1 MKHLLII
8 AAVIALAGC
17 GTVRKVETGSNTVG
31 ERFTMHLDGP
41 WNHIDFPG
49 IKPGQLWTMEGVTVD
64 ELIIY
69 AGIKDGQVMHPENSA
84 QSKKQNI
91 VFRGNMPTEQIVSM
105 FEGIFTRN
113 DSIFKLMR
121 VEPSTFGGKK
131 GFLFEFER
139 TRKKDNLRQ
148 LGFGYGAVDS
158 GELFAL
164 VYVAPALTFF
174 PKHQARVEAIA
185 HSAFIKP
192 VAGSNSGAG
201 SLPPPTKVAIRAQ
214 GREPSALAAS
224 SPPLPTLPAAAPT
237 AAISAVPSNST
248 PSTSVANAK
257 QTPASTSKE
266 TRLLELKQLYEKGL
280 VTKENYLDQQRRIL
294 ESP

>member
-8 AAVIALAGC
+8 AAVIFLAGC

-41 WNHIDFPG
+41 WNHVDFPG
-49 IKPGQLWTMEGVTVD
+49 IKPGQVWTMEGVTVD

-69 AGIKDGQVMHPENSA
+69 SGIKDEQVMHPSGSG
-84 QSKKQNI
+84 QGKKQNV
-91 VFRGNMPTEQIVSM
+91 VFRSTMPTDQIVSM
-105 FEGIFTRN
+105 FEGIFTRD

-121 VEPSTFGGKK
+121 VTPSTFGGKK

-139 TRKKDNLRQ
+139 IRKKDNLRQ
-148 LGFGYGAVDS
+148 LGFGYGAVDN

-174 PKHQARVEAIA
+174 PRHQARVEAIA

-192 VAGSNSGAG
+192 VAGSTPAAL
-201 SLPPPTKVAIRAQ
+201 SLPPPVKVVVR
-214 GREPSALAAS
+214 
-224 SPPLPTLPAAAPT
+224 
-237 AAISAVPSNST
+237 
-248 PSTSVANAK
+248 
-257 QTPASTSKE
+257 SKE
-266 TRLLELKQLYEKGL
+266 WRPLELK
-280 VTKENYLDQQRRIL
+280 
-294 ESP
+294 